1 MKEYRPKNM
10 KIDWTELNLSGI
22 LEGVERIT
30 KNKIDYRI
38 LEKGATLAWCASL
51 KNNKLVIPV
60 SCGEGVVN
68 LTKKEVKILEEL
80 EES

>member
-10 KIDWTELNLSGI
+10 KIDWTELNLSFGI
-22 LEGVERIT
+22 EGVETII
-30 KNKIDYRI
+30 KNKIDYWI
-38 LEKGATLAWCASL
+38 LEKGATLHWYASL

-60 SCGEGVVN
+60 SCGEGVIN

-80 EES
+80 EEK